1 MQEETSKIQFH
12 YLINPFHFPDRN
24 KLKSFLISLIQK
36 EGKEVDQ
43 INIIFCDDTYLI
55 NINKEY
61 LKHDTYTDIIT
72 FELSLNNAPI
82 LSDIYISIERVKENA
97 RSYDSS
103 FNKELHRVIFHG
115 CLHLC
120 GYKDKKN
127 EEELK
132 MREKENHYLNQYLVP
147 RGTKP

>member
-1 MQEETSKIQFH
+1 
-12 YLINPFHFPDRN
+12 
-24 KLKSFLISLIQK
+24 LKSFLLSLIQK
-36 EGKEVDQ
+36 EGKEVDH

-103 FNKELHRVIFHG
+103 FTKELHRVIFHG

-132 MREKENHYLNQYLVP
+132 MREKENLYLNQYLVP